1 MSAIARKTTRPLR
14 RRRGV
19 ACALAP
25 AAAAALAA
33 SASGAQAD
41 VRITPRI
48 SVEAAYTDNVRAAP
62 RGEEEGDF
70 FTTVTPGVNVR
81 ATGGRF
87 EGALDYGLIAE
98 EYLDT
103 EEFGGFSNS
112 LLGTG
117 RGELWDD
124 RLFFDASASLQR
136 AAANRRGAISATGRD
151 VGQNQTEVFNFR
163 AGPFLRLDLAGVAI
177 STTSYT
183 YSQTIYDPVEE
194 TASADASNFGTRPLN
209 IGDATTHAF
218 SQTFESGRDF
228 TQLRW
233 NVAAAHDETKRDGGG
248 GGVQGQ
254 DETFRQRSLIAG
266 GEYLITRHFSAL
278 GSVGY
283 EDIEDDT
290 IRNEDVSGAVYSVG
304 ARLTGN
310 RSTLRFEVGQRYG
323 DTSYSFDSQY
333 QFSPAL
339 VFNAFYSEAVT
350 TQSRTGQ
357 SALGSLIVDET
368 GGFIDPRTGLPFQ
381 PNDPAF
387 DLTDEDDAFKSKTFG
402 SGLVGTRGRNSYAL
416 SLFRTLR
423 QSLNIDR
430 EEIATGGTARIG
442 RQLWPQLS
450 GDLSASYTDT
460 QDDLSGD
467 QVLIRLG
474 ASLQYALAEDLTT
487 SLTYS
492 FLDRSGD
499 GAGGGLGRGS
509 GLDLRENVVTV
520 RMLKTF

>member
-33 SASGAQAD
+33 SATGAQAE
-41 VRITPRI
+41 VRITPRV

-81 ATGGRF
+81 ALGGRF

-183 YSQTIYDPVEE
+183 YSQTIYDPLEE
-194 TASADASNFGTRPLN
+194 TASADVANFGTRPLS
-209 IGDATTHAF
+209 IGDATTHTF

-228 TQLRW
+228 TQLGW
-233 NVAAAHDETKRDGGG
+233 SLEAVHDETKRDGGDV
-248 GGVQGQ
+248 VQGQ
-254 DETFRQRSLIAG
+254 DDTFRQRSLIAS
-266 GEYLITRHFSAL
+266 GEYAINRHLSAL

-290 IRNEDVSGAVYSVG
+290 IRNEDVSGPVYSVG
-304 ARLTGN
+304 ARLSGN
-310 RSTLRFEVGQRYG
+310 RSTLRFEVGERYG
-323 DTSYSFDSQY
+323 DTSYSFDTQY
-333 QFSPAL
+333 RFSPAL
-339 VFNAFYSEAVT
+339 IFNAFYSEAVT

-357 SALGSLIVDET
+357 SALDSIIVDEA
-368 GGFIDPRTGLPFQ
+368 GNFVDPRTGLPFQ

-402 SGLVGTRGRNSYAL
+402 SGLVGSRGRNTYAL
-416 SLFRTLR
+416 SLFRTVR
-423 QSLNIDR
+423 ESLAVSR

-450 GDLSASYTDT
+450 GDLSASVTDT
-460 QDDLSGD
+460 QDDVSGD
-467 QVLIRLG
+467 QVLVRLG

-499 GAGGGLGRGS
+499 GAGGGLGGGS
-509 GLDLRENVVTV
+509 GVELRENVVTV